1 MRIKTKTSY
10 NMDILCFLNVMT
22 ADRYYTDFH
31 KDAFE
36 KFYPLVSDG
45 LKQKMAAMVKELGD
59 SALSPMLTLFISS
72 LPNFSERNL
81 SEMLRS
87 REEVEAALKQ
97 TPYAFAPEELAK
109 YFSLYESA
117 AIPLIAELEAAG
129 FYDYWKESRLPAIEA
144 KRKEV
149 DAHMEQYD
157 IEKLVNKYKNGR
169 NIDNSDFTIYL
180 CSFAHPYGIKLC
192 GNNLITDS
200 CYSNQIIL
208 QNVTHEAF
216 HPPYDFKLV
225 KGAVQALAEKAWV
238 KEAFDN
244 QNPNSSYRPIEGFIE
259 ENIVEA
265 LGIHVMVQL
274 EADIDPMEYFK
285 THDDGSHVI
294 SPYFYEYL
302 RDNEVKPAQPF
313 EDYFIDFVT
322 GLKN

>member
-36 KFYPLVSDG
+36 KFYPLVSDE
-45 LKQKMAAMVKELGD
+45 LKQKMDAMVKELGG
-59 SALSPMLTLFISS
+59 SMISPLLTLLVSS
-72 LPNFSERNL
+72 LPNFDERNL

-87 REEVEAALKQ
+87 REEVEAAMNQ
-97 TPYAFAPEELAK
+97 TPYAFTPKQFAMF
-109 YFSLYESA
+109 FSLFASTV
-117 AIPLIAELEAAG
+117 IPLIAELEAAG
-129 FYDYWKESRLPAIEA
+129 FHDYWKESRLPLIEA
-144 KRKEV
+144 KCREV

-157 IEKLVNKYKNGR
+157 IEKLVNQYKNGR
-169 NIDNSDFTIYL
+169 NIDNSDFTVYL
-180 CSFAHPYGIKLC
+180 CSFSRPHGIKLC
-192 GNNLITDS
+192 GNNLISDS
-200 CYSNQIIL
+200 SYSNQGVLEI
-208 QNVTHEAF
+208 VTHEAF
-216 HPPYDFKLV
+216 HPPYDFSLV
-225 KGAVQALAEKAWV
+225 KGAVQALAEKGWV

-244 QNPNSSYRPIEGFIE
+244 QNPNSGYRAIEGFIE

-302 RDNEVKPAQPF
+302 RDNEIKPAQCF
-313 EDYFIDFVT
+313 EDYFIDFVA
-322 GLKN
+322 GLKD